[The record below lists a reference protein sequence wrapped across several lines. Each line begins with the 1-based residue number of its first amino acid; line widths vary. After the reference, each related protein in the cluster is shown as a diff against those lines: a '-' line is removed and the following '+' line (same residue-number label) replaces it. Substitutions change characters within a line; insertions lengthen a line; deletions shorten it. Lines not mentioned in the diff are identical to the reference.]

1 MKTNKILPSINHGI
15 FFVFNILLNFYIF
28 NTILG
33 YNNYSIIVE
42 TFVFIK
48 YYLVNIISV
57 LFSGFYRFLLLT
69 LTPYNFTLFFSHD
82 FNYTNN
88 SILLVIIYI
97 INFFTKYTLL
107 TLIKINSI
115 LLFLLTPIIS
125 SNIFFMCFSYYT
137 VTLIIMYSIINF
149 SSVLFNFFNKLNSSN
164 PSLISI
170 MYIIFYKL

>member
-1 MKTNKILPSINHGI
+1 MTTNKILPSIKYGV
-15 FFVFNILLNFYIF
+15 FLAFNILLNHYMF
-28 NTILG
+28 TAILG
-33 YNNYSIIVE
+33 YDTYSIIVE

-48 YYLVNIISV
+48 YYLINIASV

-88 SILLVIIYI
+88 SILLVIVYI
-97 INFFTKYTLL
+97 INFFTKYTLI
-107 TLIKINSI
+107 TLIKINTI
-115 LLFLLTPIIS
+115 LLFSLTPIIS
-125 SNIFFMCFSYYT
+125 SNIFFMCFSYYI

-149 SSVLFNFFNKLNSSN
+149 SSILFNFFNKLNSSN

>member
-15 FFVFNILLNFYIF
+15 FFAFNVLLNFCIF
-28 NTILG
+28 TTILG
-33 YNNYSIIVE
+33 YDNYSIIVE

-48 YYLVNIISV
+48 YYLVNTISV

>member
-1 MKTNKILPSINHGI
+1 MITNKIFSSTKHRI
-15 FFVFNILLNFYIF
+15 FFAFNILLNYYVF
-28 NTILG
+28 TSILG
-33 YNNYSIIVE
+33 YDIYDIMVE

-48 YYLVNIISV
+48 YYVINIVSV

-69 LTPYNFTLFFSHD
+69 LTPYNFTIFSNRD

-88 SILLVIIYI
+88 SILLFIVYI
-97 INFFTKYTLL
+97 TNFFTKYTLIS
-107 TLIKINSI
+107 LIKINSI
-115 LLFLLTPIIS
+115 LLFSLTPIVS

-137 VTLIIMYSIINF
+137 ITLIIMYSIINF

-170 MYIIFYKL
+170 IYIIFFKL